1 MDRNLILAVALS
13 MLVLISW
20 TALQASFA
28 PPPDETVVEET
39 SVEEGAVADRDE
51 AAEPGDAVEPPTAS
65 AAAEAADSPAPSDSA
80 NTFADRK
87 VIETRDVA
95 PWTRDLDSPLVHARL
110 NNRGATFDRWEL
122 KDYTASASVERPIE
136 LIEQGAPYDIVLATP
151 FEELGFGDLS
161 AERWEVVSDAPDAVT
176 FALERGGVRLFKT
189 FRRAANDYGFHL
201 DIRVENQTG
210 RVITPEFG
218 LVWPAVL
225 GESDES
231 AQLSLIVLDN
241 DDVTRELVSGLGGS
255 GFLGGLFGGGDDE
268 GPPRFEGVRWA
279 GTDLKYFAGL
289 VVPPKGVGSEVV
301 FETIDPGKVG
311 EMRMHLEPSVID
323 PGLSATRS
331 FFVFLG
337 PKEPPL
343 LEALGYQL
351 TESIDRGWSWVSPL
365 AAFFERA
372 LHFLYRFIPNYG
384 VVIILLTVLV
394 RLATW
399 PIMSRQMKSAEKM
412 REVMPRLKEIQE
424 KYKDDRQK
432 QSEETFKLYR
442 EEGVN
447 PLAGCFPLLLQM
459 PVFIGLFY
467 ALQSSIDLR
476 HAPFMLWIN
485 DLSQPATLFYLP
497 GLDFPVRLLPILMG
511 ASMFAQQKM
520 TPQTG
525 MDPAQQQMMLIM
537 MPGMMLFISYTFPS
551 GLVLY
556 WTVSNLLGI
565 GHQLWVRRNM
575 QKKEATA

>member
-13 MLVLISW
+13 MLVFTAWSAW
-20 TALQASFA
+20 QASMMPPPEETALEELAGETGA
-28 PPPDETVVEET
+28 PEETAEGAETALPDE
-39 SVEEGAVADRDE
+39 AVDE
-51 AAEPGDAVEPPTAS
+51 EPPATAP
-65 AAAEAADSPAPSDSA
+65 ETSA
-80 NTFADRK
+80 NTFAESPAP
-87 VIETRDVA
+87 ETRLIA
-95 PWTRDLDSPLVHARL
+95 PWTRELDSDLVRARL

-122 KDYTASASVERPIE
+122 KAYSDQPGEDRPVE
-136 LIEQGAPYDIVLATP
+136 LLEQGAPFDVVLATP
-151 FEELGFGDLS
+151 FHELGFGDLGS
-161 AERWEVVSDAPDAVT
+161 ERWEVLSDGPDEVS
-176 FALERGGVRLFKT
+176 FALVRGGVRLIKT
-189 FRRAANDYGFHL
+189 YRRAANDYGFHL
-201 DIRVENQTG
+201 DVRVENQTD
-210 RVITPEFG
+210 RIVSPRFE

-225 GESDES
+225 GDSDEA
-231 AQLSLIVLDN
+231 AQLALIALDSE
-241 DDVTRELVSGLGGS
+241 DVTRELVSGLGS
-255 GFLGGLFGGGDDE
+255 PGFLGGLFGGGDDE
-268 GPPRFEGVRWA
+268 GPPTFQGVRWA

-301 FETIDPGKVG
+301 FETLDPGKVG
-311 EMRMHLEPSVID
+311 EMRMRLEPTPID

-343 LEALGYQL
+343 LESLGNELAQ
-351 TESIDRGWSWVSPL
+351 SIDRGWSWISPL

-372 LHFLYRFIPNYG
+372 LHLLYGFIPNYG
-384 VVIILLTVLV
+384 VVIIVLTVLV

-399 PIMSRQMKSAEKM
+399 PIMSKQMKSAEKM

-476 HAPFMLWIN
+476 HAPFMLWID

-497 GLDFPVRLLPILMG
+497 GLDFPIRLLPFLMAG
-511 ASMFAQQKM
+511 SMFAQQKM

-537 MPGMMLFISYTFPS
+537 MPGMMLFISYAFPS

-565 GHQLWVRRNM
+565 GHQLLVRRKM
-575 QKKEATA
+575 QQKEAMA